1 MLNNHPSF
9 DRLMTT
15 IRAAVFTAPG
25 QPLAIQEFNAPQLQ
39 AGEALVCVDC
49 CTVCGSD
56 LRSLRGDRAVSVPT
70 ILGHEILGTV
80 IDAAEEPPTDLH
92 GQPVVVGDRV
102 TWGVA
107 ASCGTCDRCRQGI
120 LQKCRSLFK
129 YGHETTVKHPL
140 SGGLA
145 ECCHLRAGTP
155 IIKLGDELSDLE
167 ACPASCATATVAAAL
182 RVAGDIQ
189 GRSVL
194 IFGAGMLGL
203 TAAAMAKVQGAASI
217 IVCDL
222 DPQRI
227 LQALKFGATYTLP
240 WIDDS
245 EEMTSA
251 VRSMAGDDG
260 VDVVLEMSGANNA
273 IEVSPSILKIGGRLV
288 LVGSVAPSSTVPFDP
303 EQIVRR
309 LLRIEG
315 IHNYTPPDLAAAV
328 DFLTAHHHQFPFES
342 LVERA
347 FSLDDVN
354 VAITFAQHT
363 RPCRVAIVP
372 S

>member
-1 MLNNHPSF
+1 MP
-9 DRLMTT
+9 

-25 QPLAIQEFNAPQLQ
+25 QPLTIEEFERPQLQ
-39 AGEALVCVDC
+39 TGEVLVRVDC

-56 LRSLRGDRAVSVPT
+56 LRSLRGDRAVPTPT

-80 IDAAEEPPTDLH
+80 IEVCETPPCDLH
-92 GQPVVVGDRV
+92 GQPVVVGDRM

-107 ASCGTCDRCRQGI
+107 ASCGTCDRCQQGI
-120 LQKCRSLFK
+120 PQKCRSLFK
-129 YGHETTVKHPL
+129 YGHEPSDKHPL

-145 ECCHLRAGTP
+145 ECCHLRVGTP
-155 IIKLGDELSDLE
+155 IVKLGDELSDLE
-167 ACPASCATATVAAAL
+167 ACPASCATATVAAAF

-189 GRSVL
+189 DRSVL

-203 TAAAMAKVQGAASI
+203 TAAAMAKVQGAESV

-222 DPQRI
+222 DPQRL
-227 LQALKFGATYTLP
+227 LQASRFGATHTLS

-245 EEMTSA
+245 EEMSSA
-251 VRSMAGDDG
+251 VRSIAGDDG
-260 VDVVLEMSGANNA
+260 VDVVLEMSGANSA
-273 IEVSPSILKIGGRLV
+273 IDVSPRLLKIGGRFV
-288 LVGSVAPSSTVPFDP
+288 LVGSVAPSGTVPFDP

-315 IHNYTPPDLAAAV
+315 IHNYTPTDLAIAV
-328 DFLTAHHHQFPFES
+328 DFLTAHHQDFPFES
-342 LVERA
+342 LVART
-347 FSLDDVN
+347 FTLDEVN
-354 VAITFAQHT
+354 DAITFAQDT

-372 S
+372 NLN